1 MNVRLAAT
9 AILLSLATAGSAVA
23 EPLTRGENPR
33 QPSPAPAA
41 TGAAT
46 PSAGD
51 VATVKQ
57 GLAGRA
63 AAVAQMRAGLT
74 TPAGARISAVA
85 QGVGSN
91 LVGGDLRKT
100 IDALAA
106 ADAARPGDQKPQA
119 PFISTVNGKASGA
132 QVTPGAH
139 LTIRGYGFAPNGGA
153 PSAWLVSAQFA
164 GPYGGKI
171 PLNIDSADNAKI
183 VADLPAGVTSVLDDP
198 GATVEVAT
206 VAGPVLHSA
215 PLQFVAT
222 RETVGWILFKTN
234 SAAQLQP
241 FFNPIWKPA
250 GNTPY
255 RYAEGENI
263 DCPAQ
268 GAGDEIKL
276 QGFRPG
282 FYVSSASM
290 VTDRTDTGDGDGFGN
305 AGSRVVFGQYAL
317 QITSGSVYAS
327 WAVWRSHR
335 SPIEPIPGVTLQDP
349 QDICLSNYSLE
360 IYVTGP
366 SGLTAWPD

>member
-1 MNVRLAAT
+1 LNLRAT
-9 AILLSLATAGSAVA
+9 AIAVVLGLITAAPAAA
-23 EPLTRGENPR
+23 EPLSRGENPR

-41 TGAAT
+41 TGTAAPT
-46 PSAGD
+46 DGD
-51 VATVKQ
+51 ISKIKQ
-57 GLAGRA
+57 GLASRA
-63 AAVAQMRAGLT
+63 TAAAQMRAGLT
-74 TPAGARISAVA
+74 TPSGARISAVA

-91 LVGGDLRKT
+91 LVGGDLRQT

-139 LTIRGYGFAPNGGA
+139 LTIRGYGFAPSGGT

-164 GPYGGKI
+164 GAYGGKI
-171 PLNIDSADNAKI
+171 PLNIDSADNGKI
-183 VADLPAGVTSVLDDP
+183 VSDLPADVTSVLDDP
-198 GATVEVAT
+198 GATVEVAS

-241 FFNPIWKPA
+241 FFNGVWKPA

-276 QGFRPG
+276 QAFRPG

-290 VTDRTDTGDGDGFGN
+290 VTDRTDAGDGDGFGN

-349 QDICLSNYSLE
+349 QDICLSNYTLE
-360 IYVTGP
+360 IYITGP
-366 SGLTAWPD
+366 KGLTAW